1 MRLTRNWTRA
11 VAALSF
17 TATLALSATAM
28 AQVKLRWSEGQPNRG
43 VQANNLQWMAEEIG
57 KRTNGEVTAEIHW
70 GGALLDSR
78 SGLKGVGSRAADI
91 AAIIS
96 AYTPKELA
104 AYGVGDVPIPNADIW
119 VGMRAIYE
127 LSLTHPALQKMFD
140 DLNLV
145 YLTNLSTSAIQ
156 VLCKNKF
163 LTTLDDIKGVKIRA
177 AGSYG
182 DVLGDLG
189 AEVVRMSQ
197 GKVYT
202 ALDSGVV
209 ECNQNYLYA
218 IEVFKQN
225 EVAKKLTKLDWG
237 QHLSYGI
244 VMNKDAFNELSKEQ
258 QEIIREISSEFIDR
272 FAQQLSEA
280 NEEALKRMTSDE
292 KPVEVAVMNPED
304 KKKLEEMGYAK
315 VPGWIERMTAEGLPA
330 QDIYDTYTALI
341 AKYEKIRDEQGYP
354 WNRK

>member
-11 VAALSF
+11 VAAVTLS
-17 TATLALSATAM
+17 AAVALSTTAL
-28 AQVKLRWSEGQPNRG
+28 AQTKLRWSEGQPNRG
-43 VQANNLQWMAEEIG
+43 VQANNLQWMADEIG
-57 KRTNGEVTAEIHW
+57 KRTNGEVTADIHW

-78 SGLKGVGSRAADI
+78 SGLKGVGNRAADI

-104 AYGVGDVPIPNADIW
+104 AYSVGDVPIANADVW

-140 DLNLV
+140 ELNLV

-156 VLCKNKF
+156 ILCKDKF
-163 LTTLDDIKGVKIRA
+163 ITTLDDIKGTKIRA

-182 DVLGDLG
+182 DVLKDLG
-189 AEVVRMSQ
+189 ADVVRMSQ

-225 EVAKKLTKLDWG
+225 EVAKKLTELNWG

-244 VMNKDAFNELSKEQ
+244 VMNKEAFNEISKENQ
-258 QEIIREISSEFIDR
+258 QIIRQITSDFIDR
-272 FAQQLSEA
+272 FAQQLTEA
-280 NEEALKRMTSDE
+280 NVKALERMTSGDD
-292 KPVEVAVMNPED
+292 PVEVAAMDPAD
-304 KKKLEEMGYAK
+304 KKKLEQMGYDK
-315 VPGWIERMTAEGLPA
+315 VPGWIERMTKDGLPA
-330 QDIYDTYTALI
+330 QDIYDSYMALV